1 MYIYTLFHNLFI
13 WFRKNLVEELHRT
26 VESFEEIKSKNEELQ
41 ESENSLKEL
50 CKDFEEENIT
60 LQEELDDSSY
70 R

>member
-1 MYIYTLFHNLFI
+1 
-13 WFRKNLVEELHRT
+13 LVEELHRT